1 MTYRRL
7 RHIMGLTATR
17 QETEALAKNEE
28 LQPINDASSPDV
40 EQIQKRLD
48 MLDRRLDN
56 VDSIVSAVAERVMKQ
71 LITFNVTCSKCGH
84 KIEIAIIGTEKPT
97 R

>member
-1 MTYRRL
+1 MAKPDETLSINKELTVNLERL
-7 RHIMGLTATR
+7 
-17 QETEALAKNEE
+17 E
-28 LQPINDASSPDV
+28 
-40 EQIQKRLD
+40 KRLD
-48 MLDRRLDN
+48 MLDGRLDN

-71 LITFNVTCSKCGH
+71 PITFNVTCTKCGQ

>member
-1 MTYRRL
+1 M
-7 RHIMGLTATR
+7 AKPD
-17 QETEALAKNEE
+17 ETQSVNEE
-28 LQPINDASSPDV
+28 LTIDLKRM
-40 EQIQKRLD
+40 EKRLD
-48 MLDRRLDN
+48 MLDNRLDN

-71 LITFNVTCSKCGH
+71 PITFNVTCPKCGH

>member
-1 MTYRRL
+1 M
-7 RHIMGLTATR
+7 
-17 QETEALAKNEE
+17 AKPEE
-28 LQPINDASSPDV
+28 GPISAIGRI
-40 EQIQKRLD
+40 EQRLD
-48 MLDRRLDN
+48 MLDDRLDN

-71 LITFNVTCSKCGH
+71 PITLNVTCSRCGA

>member
-1 MTYRRL
+1 MK
-7 RHIMGLTATR
+7 LTFVIEGKRT
-17 QETEALAKNEE
+17 LANQDE
-28 LQPINDASSPDV
+28 LEKSEGGEDIERIAKQL
-40 EQIQKRLD
+40 E

-71 LITFNVTCSKCGH
+71 PITLNVTCSKCGH
-84 KIEIAIIGTEKPT
+84 KIEITLIGTEKPG

>member
-1 MTYRRL
+1 
-7 RHIMGLTATR
+7 
-17 QETEALAKNEE
+17 LAKPDETLSVNKE
-28 LQPINDASSPDV
+28 LTVNLERI
-40 EQIQKRLD
+40 EKRLD
-48 MLDRRLDN
+48 MLDNRLDN

-71 LITFNVTCSKCGH
+71 PITFNVTCSKCGQ

>member
-1 MTYRRL
+1 M
-7 RHIMGLTATR
+7 
-17 QETEALAKNEE
+17 AKQDELEPLDEE
-28 LQPINDASSPDV
+28 SAPD
-40 EQIQKRLD
+40 IQRIVKRLD

-71 LITFNVTCSKCGH
+71 PISFNVTCPKCGQ
-84 KIEIAIIGTEKPT
+84 KIEIAIIGTEKPN